1 MTYDAR
7 VSDLAPTPSGPEAED
22 ERVRALEAALHREQ
36 KKVALVQEVSRAL
49 SGGLPLD
56 LLLALIMERV
66 TQLMEADRSTLY
78 LMTDDRAALWSKVV
92 QGGEV
97 VDIRLKVGEGVA
109 GSVAA
114 SGETLNL
121 PDAYTDHRFQPAV
134 DLKSGY
140 RTRSILAV
148 PMRNNQGVLVGVL
161 QALNKHDGPFTPADE
176 ELLTALASQAA
187 IAIDNA
193 KLYHSVVAQNVELVR
208 AREELQQRTRE
219 VEALYQVEQELSAAL
234 DLDDLLGRILTQ
246 TIAVLGATAGSI
258 ALVDGEGGLRFR
270 TASGPAA
277 ARLGSRT
284 IRVGDGVIGWAVA
297 HRLPVVVNDPSHD
310 ERHAHDLARD
320 LETRPKNIIAAPLLD
335 GDEIVGGIEILDKDG
350 DEQFDD
356 GDLKLLVL
364 IAAQVAKAIG
374 LERSRSERSNRD
386 RLASIGRMMAGVLHD
401 LKTPMTII
409 SGYAQL
415 MAACDDAA
423 QRERY
428 VEQILRQFD
437 IMTAM
442 TREVLAFARGDADLM
457 IRKVYLHRFLDE
469 LLTQLKTAM
478 TGRNITVTLE
488 AGYDGTAL
496 FDEQKILRVFH
507 NLARNAAEAMTDGGT
522 IKLGTALD
530 GGSLVLSIVDDGP
543 GIPDEIQGRLF
554 ELFATGKR
562 GGTGLGLAIV
572 RKIVDDHRG
581 TIAWT
586 TGPHGTAFH
595 IRLPMDRPESGSIPP
610 PIPA

>member
-1 MTYDAR
+1 MTYDGR
-7 VSDLAPTPSGPEAED
+7 VSDAASNPVPSVA
-22 ERVRALEAALHREQ
+22 ALEAALRREQ
-36 KKVALVQEVSRAL
+36 KKAALVQEVSRAL
-49 SGGLPLD
+49 SSALPLD
-56 LLLALIMERV
+56 QLLVLIMERV
-66 TQLMEADRSTLY
+66 TRLMECDRSTLY
-78 LMTDDRAALWSKVV
+78 LMTEDRTALWSKVV

-97 VDIRLKVGEGVA
+97 VDIRLRVGEGLA

-114 SGETLNL
+114 SGEILNL
-121 PDAYTDHRFQPAV
+121 PDVYTDQRFQPTF

-140 RTRSILAV
+140 RTRSMLAV

-161 QALNKHDGPFTPADE
+161 QCLNKQDGPFTSSDE

-193 KLYHSVVAQNVELVR
+193 KLYHSVVAQNVELER
-208 AREELQQRTRE
+208 ARAELQQRTRE

-234 DLDDLLGRILTQ
+234 DLDDLLARILAQ
-246 TIAVLGATAGSI
+246 AIAVLGATAGSI

-270 TASGPAA
+270 TSIGPAA
-277 ARLGSRT
+277 ARLGTRT
-284 IRVGDGVIGWAVA
+284 IRIGDGVIGWSVA
-297 HRLPVVVNDPSHD
+297 HRQPVIVNDPAHD
-310 ERHAHDLARD
+310 ERHAAEVARE
-320 LETRPKNIIAAPLLD
+320 LGSRPNSILAAPLLD
-335 GDEIVGGIEILDKDG
+335 GDDLVGGIEVLDRIG

-356 GDLKLLVL
+356 ADLRLLVL

-374 LERSRSERSNRD
+374 LERGRSERTNRD

-423 QRERY
+423 QREQY

-442 TREVLAFARGDADLM
+442 TREVLAFARGDADLV

-469 LLTQLKTAM
+469 LHHQLKSAM
-478 TGRNITVTLE
+478 AGRNITVALE
-488 AGYDGTAL
+488 AGYDGVAL
-496 FDEQKILRVFH
+496 FDEQKIMRVAH
-507 NLARNAAEAMTDGGT
+507 NLARNAAEAMPDGGNLT
-522 IKLGTALD
+522 IRTARD
-530 GGSLVLSIVDDGP
+530 GDQLVLSIIDDGP
-543 GIPDEIQGRLF
+543 GIPEEIQGRLF
-554 ELFATGKR
+554 ELFASGKR

-586 TGPHGTAFH
+586 TGPTGTAFH
-595 IRLPMDRPESGSIPP
+595 IRLPMDRAETAAVPP
-610 PIPA
+610 PLP

>member
-1 MTYDAR
+1 MTGPCNDWYDDAL
-7 VSDLAPTPSGPEAED
+7 VTDSAAT
-22 ERVRALEAALHREQ
+22 ALEAALRREQ
-36 KKVALVQEVSRAL
+36 KKVALVFEVSRAL
-49 SGGLPLD
+49 SSALPLD
-56 LLLALIMERV
+56 QLLVLIMERV
-66 TQLMEADRSTLY
+66 TQLMECDRSTLY
-78 LMTDDRAALWSKVV
+78 LMTDDRHELWSKVV

-97 VDIRLKVGEGVA
+97 VDIRLKVGEGIA

-114 SGETLNL
+114 SGESVNI
-121 PDAYTDHRFQPAV
+121 PDAYTDPRFQPAV

-140 RTRSILAV
+140 RTRSILAI
-148 PMRNNQGVLVGVL
+148 PMRNNHGEIVGVL
-161 QALNKHDGPFTPADE
+161 QALNKNDGPFTSADE

-208 AREELQQRTRE
+208 ARGELEQRTRE
-219 VEALYQVEQELSAAL
+219 VEALFQVEQELSAAV

-246 TIAVLGATAGSI
+246 SVAVLGATAGSI

-270 TASGPAA
+270 TAMGPAA
-277 ARLGSRT
+277 ERLGHRT
-284 IRVGDGVIGWAVA
+284 IRIGEGVIGWTVA
-297 HRLPVVVNDPSHD
+297 HRQPTIVNDPGHD
-310 ERHAHDLARD
+310 ERHAADLARD
-320 LETRPKNIIAAPLLD
+320 LETRPNSIIAAPLLD
-335 GDEIVGGIEILDKDG
+335 GDEVLGGIEILDKSG
-350 DEQFDD
+350 DQGFDE

-374 LERSRSERSNRD
+374 LARSRSERSNRD

-415 MAACDDAA
+415 MAASDDAA
-423 QRERY
+423 QRELY

-442 TREVLAFARGDADLM
+442 TREVLAFARGDADLV
-457 IRKVYLHRFLDE
+457 IRKVYLHKFLDE
-469 LLTQLKTAM
+469 LHTQLKTAM
-478 TGRNITVTLE
+478 TGRNINVNLE

-496 FDEQKILRVFH
+496 FDEQKVLRVFH
-507 NLARNAAEAMTDGGT
+507 NLARNAAEAMTEGGT
-522 IKLGTALD
+522 LKIATVRD
-530 GGSLVLSIVDDGP
+530 GDWLELFITDDGP
-543 GIPDEIQGRLF
+543 GIPAEIQGRLF

-572 RKIVDDHRG
+572 KKIVDDHRG
-581 TIAWT
+581 TITWT
-586 TGPHGTAFH
+586 TSPGGTTFH
-595 IRLPMDRPESGSIPP
+595 IRLPMDRPETAPP
-610 PIPA
+610 PV